1 MMKLIKVIIFLLCVN
16 WANAQQPHR
25 VRHRIRDTV
34 NTELKLPV
42 AISMR
47 SFFIDTLQCDSF
59 FKANF
64 ANYLLPKTQLPTNEQ
79 DRIAATPKTKY
90 TNRWIFLIVI
100 STIILLLFIK
110 FSFSKLYLNA
120 LESFYKRTATA
131 DIIHDKY
138 SPRWLFILFSNLF
151 FILVVSL
158 WVSRSF
164 NKPEVFTGVG
174 SLDQFLLIFA
184 IIFLVY
190 FVKFGIHL
198 LSGVL
203 FQITEAMVIYIVNIS
218 VTNLVCGILL
228 FFTTLLLLYAPW
240 HEQTLLLNISI
251 GILILFILLRYVR
264 GLLQTIQFF
273 KFNYLYL
280 ILYLCTLEIAPW
292 FLIIKYINN
301 YL

>member
-16 WANAQQPHR
+16 WASAQQTHR
-25 VRHRIRDTV
+25 VRHRTRDTV
-34 NTELKLPV
+34 NAEMRLPI
-42 AISMR
+42 ATSMR
-47 SFFIDTLQCDSF
+47 SFFSDTLQSDSF
-59 FKANF
+59 FNANF
-64 ANYLLPKTQLPTNEQ
+64 ANYQLPKTQLPRNEQ
-79 DRIAATPKTKY
+79 DRIIATPKIKY
-90 TNRWIFLIVI
+90 TNRWIFLIVMV
-100 STIILLLFIK
+100 TIILLLFIK
-110 FSFSKLYLNA
+110 FNFTKLYLNA
-120 LESFYKRTATA
+120 LESFYKRSATA

-138 SPRWLFILFSNLF
+138 SPRWLFILFANLF

-203 FQITEAMVIYIVNIS
+203 FQITEAMVIYIINIS
-218 VTNLVCGILL
+218 VTNLVCGMLL
-228 FFTTLLLLYAPW
+228 FFTTLLLLYSPW

-251 GILILFILLRYVR
+251 GIIVLFIALRYAR
-264 GLLQTIQFF
+264 GLLQTIQYF

-292 FLIIKYINN
+292 FLIVKYINN

>member
-34 NTELKLPV
+34 NAELKLPI

-47 SFFIDTLQCDSF
+47 SFFIDTLQSDSF

-64 ANYLLPKTQLPTNEQ
+64 AKYQLPKTQLPPNEQ

-203 FQITEAMVIYIVNIS
+203 FQITEAMVIYIINIS